1 MLSLE
6 TRRSPVVAEQPTGAR
21 WSIKLGFVA
30 LIAVIAVYYLFLLS
44 NGTLQLFTPEL
55 LDRVFDSMLAHLL
68 HGEFNVDPKAIG
80 FEASVRHGKTYTYF
94 GIFPAL
100 LRLLALPF
108 TNLAEVHLARLSCLA
123 ATVIFVALQLR
134 TLLLVHHSLPN
145 ASRRPTFLTIMLAAT
160 LLSGPQIY
168 VLAFAEVYDE
178 AILWAVAMAAAFN
191 LIVLRAV
198 FDRGF
203 RNSDLMWLAL
213 FAGLAFNTRASIGIG
228 LYIATFLLLVQEVW
242 RRHQPARLSLAPG
255 RGVPRAVAIIVCDAG
270 IVLPLIILGLL
281 AIAVGVVNYGRWG
294 SPFVFGGN
302 ANNYR
307 LLARDPDAVRMFDT
321 YGAFNFGRM
330 WINALYYATG
340 IPWLLKGV
348 PPFAEFL
355 RARYFRIEAPPI
367 TPILTNPLTI
377 LLAGIGLYRLWWKPD
392 LRADSVAILRMTLIG
407 HTITIVMLLAFFA
420 LTLRYRFDFAPFMT
434 LAAFVG
440 YRSFCLAAAETSEV
454 SYRRLR
460 AAAVGLCVLGI
471 VFSHYVLILHK
482 AWSMGVPMA
491 VRLSLRPFLPSTYLP
506 VPGPY

>member
-1 MLSLE
+1 MLRLK
-6 TRRSPVVAEQPTGAR
+6 TCHSPVVTERSIGRQ
-21 WSIKLGFVA
+21 WSTRVGFA
-30 LIAVIAVYYLFLLS
+30 ILIAVAAVYYLFLLS
-44 NGTLQLFTPEL
+44 NGTFQLFAPEL
-55 LDRVFDSMLAHLL
+55 LDKVFDSMLAHLL

-80 FEASVRHGKTYTYF
+80 FEASVRGGKTYTYF

-108 TNLAEVHLARLSCLA
+108 TNLAQAHLARLSCLA

-145 ASRRPTFLTIMLAAT
+145 ASRRPAFLTIMIAAT
-160 LLSGPQIY
+160 LFSGPQIY

-191 LIVLRAV
+191 LIVLRAA
-198 FDRGF
+198 FGRGL

-213 FAGLAFNTRASIGIG
+213 FAGLAFNTRGSIGIG
-228 LYIATFLLLVQEVW
+228 LYIATFLLLVREGW
-242 RRHQPARLSLAPG
+242 RRHWPERPLLATG
-255 RGVPRAVAIIVCDAG
+255 GGIRRAVASLASDAG
-270 IVLPLIILGLL
+270 IVLPFIILGLL
-281 AIAVGVVNYGRWG
+281 AVAVGIVNYGRWG

-302 ANNYR
+302 AQNYR

-321 YGAFNFGRM
+321 YGAFNLGRV
-330 WINALYYATG
+330 WIGALYYATG
-340 IPWLLKGV
+340 IPWLLKGI

-392 LRADSVAILRMTLIG
+392 LRGNGVAILRMTLIG
-407 HTITIVMLLAFFA
+407 HAVTIIILLAFFA
-420 LTLRYRFDFAPFMT
+420 LTLRYRLDFAPFMT
-434 LAAFVG
+434 LAAFIG
-440 YRSFCLAAAETSEV
+440 YHSFCLATAEIGEIR
-454 SYRRLR
+454 YRRLR
-460 AAAVGLCVLGI
+460 AAAIGLCVLGI
-471 VFSHYVLILHK
+471 LFSHYVLILHK
-482 AWSMGVPMA
+482 AWSMGVPMS

-506 VPGPY
+506 IPAPY